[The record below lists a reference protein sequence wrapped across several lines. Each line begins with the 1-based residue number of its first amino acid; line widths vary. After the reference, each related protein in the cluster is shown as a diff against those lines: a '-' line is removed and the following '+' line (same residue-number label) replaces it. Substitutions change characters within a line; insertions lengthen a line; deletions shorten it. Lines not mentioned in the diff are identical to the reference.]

1 MSIYTRDNINYSQM
15 LQNAIANR
23 ARAAERE
30 AEYTKNKYNI
40 WGDAVTNIGGMI
52 GRGIGGYNAW
62 RGNTTVEDEEEAELE
77 MLKKQLEEYQ
87 ANQTALDN
95 QRAQV
100 ESATNL
106 MKDYRPNDGTYTRY
120 IPYEEDNDNPYKLP
134 GNRNATQ
141 SDYVNYLME
150 MNRLYGGL

>member
-30 AEYTKNKYNI
+30 AAYEQAKGKL
-40 WGDAVTNIGGMI
+40 WGDTVTNIGGMI

-62 RGNTTVEDEEEAELE
+62 RGNTTEADEEEAELE
-77 MLKKQLEEYQ
+77 MLKKQLEDYQ
-87 ANQTALDN
+87 AQQAEADAYN
-95 QRAQV
+95 AQV
-100 ESATNL
+100 ETATNL
-106 MKDYRPNDGTYTRY
+106 MKDYRPNNGTYTRY

-134 GNRNATQ
+134 GNINATQ